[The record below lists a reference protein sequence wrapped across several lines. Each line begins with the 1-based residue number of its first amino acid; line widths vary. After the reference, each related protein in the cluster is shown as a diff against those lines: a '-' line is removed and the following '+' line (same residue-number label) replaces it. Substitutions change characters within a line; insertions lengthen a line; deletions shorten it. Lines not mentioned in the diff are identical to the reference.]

1 MLDTIIRGG
10 TVVDGS
16 GQASYRADVGIAG
29 DRIATIGR
37 LDDVQAHTE
46 IDATGDI
53 VSPGFI
59 DIHTHSDF
67 TLLVNGKAESQVHQG
82 VTFEAIGNCGHSCA
96 PVIGDPD
103 MLKPLIVGHHHCVDI
118 TWRSFADYLERL
130 ESAPLGVNVA
140 AFVGH
145 GPLRVGVLGGQQR
158 PATQEETRTMEKL
171 LDQSLE
177 EGAIGFTTG
186 LEYSPGSSSRTEE
199 VLALCEVTA
208 RRDRIYAT
216 HVRNRDF
223 FYEQGIGEALAVARR
238 SGVKT
243 QLSHITPK
251 FGAPPHA
258 TEHTLEMIGWTRD
271 SGCDVAFD
279 AIPNEWGPT
288 LLSAVLP
295 PWAFEGGIPSLRQ
308 RLSDPSAREEMKRNP
323 LTIWKLVLARKWDQ
337 LILFQSNRN
346 PQYVGLSFDK
356 IGELRGVDPHDAI
369 LDLLQ
374 EEGERIY
381 DATWVGHIVSEADL
395 DLTLR
400 HPDCA
405 VMSDTIT
412 LAPYG
417 ELANM
422 KFAPSSY
429 GWTAKWLGLYA
440 RERGLVGLEE
450 AVRRIT
456 ALPAQRLGLSDRGH
470 LRVGAHADVTVFSWE
485 DVKDVSSLAEP
496 NLYPIGFRH
505 VLVNGQLA
513 LQEGRRTAANGGRV
527 VRGRG

>member
-10 TVVDGS
+10 TIVDGS
-16 GQASYRADVGIAG
+16 GQPSYRADIGIEG
-29 DRIATIGR
+29 DRIAAIGR
-37 LDDVQAHTE
+37 LDGIEAASE
-46 IDATGDI
+46 IDAQGDI

-67 TLLVNGKAESQVHQG
+67 TLLVNGNAESQVHQG

-96 PVIGDPD
+96 PVIGSPD
-103 MLKPLIVGHHHCVDI
+103 RLKPLIVGHHDCVEI
-118 TWRSFADYLERL
+118 TWRSFADYLEKL

-145 GPLRVGVLGGQQR
+145 GPLRVGVLEGAQR
-158 PATQEETRTMEKL
+158 PSTQEETRAMEKL
-171 LDQSLE
+171 LEQSLE

-186 LEYSPGSSSRTEE
+186 LEYAPGSASRTEE
-199 VLALCEVTA
+199 VLSLCEVTA
-208 RRDRIYAT
+208 RHDRLYAT

-258 TEHTLEMIGWTRD
+258 TEHALEMIEWTRD
-271 SGCDVAFD
+271 SGCDLAFD

-295 PWAFEGGIPSLRQ
+295 PWAFEGGIPNLLQ
-308 RLSDPSAREEMKRNP
+308 RLADPAVRADMKRNP

-337 LILFQSNRN
+337 LILFRSTRN
-346 PQYVGLSFDK
+346 PQYIGLNFEK

-374 EEGERIY
+374 EEGEQIY

-395 DLTLR
+395 DLTLL

-417 ELANM
+417 ELADVR
-422 KFAPSSY
+422 FSPASY

-456 ALPAQRLGLSDRGH
+456 SLPAARLGLTDRGH
-470 LRVGAHADVTVFSWE
+470 LRVGAHADITVFRWE
-485 DVKDVSSLAEP
+485 DVKDRSSLAEP
-496 NLYPIGFRH
+496 NLYPIGFRQ

-513 LQEGRRTAANGGRV
+513 LREGKRTDANGGYV